1 MVSCAYCT
9 HGERCIV
16 HLCFHSATT
25 KLGKKGGT
33 MGLLLR
39 PPRGLFPPCL
49 SVCLSISER
58 EITTPQQIQ
67 VIFGGKDVECGTFAF
82 L

>member
-1 MVSCAYCT
+1 
-9 HGERCIV
+9 
-16 HLCFHSATT
+16 
-25 KLGKKGGT
+25 